1 MVTEYPSAFADTGSA
16 FTLTLAYNDPDV
28 FTIRQALYG
37 TGTESYYV
45 KRTIQGLT
53 NASIKAYDTYP
64 FTITYS
70 DDCLAATI
78 TPQSISFSD
87 VTWTDG
93 FAAADTWSTPGI
105 LEENH
110 LVPAFTDS
118 VDATGSYSTGACGEK
133 VVTLDAAAPAFMTV
147 TPDADPISGQLTIKY
162 AEADATKDDVELT
175 GKTHTVAYTVTSQEY
190 DAQISSI
197 SDSFTVTIICPDHV
211 LDSASS
217 IAEHTG

>member
-1 MVTEYPSAFADTGSA
+1 
-16 FTLTLAYNDPDV
+16 
-28 FTIRQALYG
+28 
-37 TGTESYYV
+37 
-45 KRTIQGLT
+45 
-53 NASIKAYDTYP
+53 
-64 FTITYS
+64 
-70 DDCLAATI
+70 
-78 TPQSISFSD
+78 
-87 VTWTDG
+87 
-93 FAAADTWSTPGI
+93 
-105 LEENH
+105 
-110 LVPAFTDS
+110 
-118 VDATGSYSTGACGEK
+118 
-133 VVTLDAAAPAFMTV
+133 MTV